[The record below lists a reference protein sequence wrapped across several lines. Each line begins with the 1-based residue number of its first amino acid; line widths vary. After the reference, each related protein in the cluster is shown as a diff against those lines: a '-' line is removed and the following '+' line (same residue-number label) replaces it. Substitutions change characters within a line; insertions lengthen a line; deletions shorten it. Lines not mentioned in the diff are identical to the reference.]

1 MPWSHMKEVRR
12 LSCEPNL
19 SFWSLGTAAS
29 ACSQPLFHPLSLSLA
44 PAEST
49 IAGPPVPLLFESS
62 QTTYP
67 SWPHFPPQSGPR
79 GWSIQLCV
87 MLQIAALVLLQSSPG
102 WSPVPGRGCH
112 HPFLSSYLFHIVNRK
127 VPETGQLIRFQ
138 VNMLQLHCCLAT
150 L

>member
-1 MPWSHMKEVRR
+1 MKEVRR
-12 LSCEPNL
+12 PSCEPNL

-29 ACSQPLFHPLSLSLA
+29 ACSQPLFHPLSLSLLLNL
-44 PAEST
+44 
-49 IAGPPVPLLFESS
+49 PLLGPQFLSRLS
-62 QTTYP
+62 PRKPPTLPGLTFLP
-67 SWPHFPPQSGPR
+67 SPGHVVGHFS
-79 GWSIQLCV
+79 CV